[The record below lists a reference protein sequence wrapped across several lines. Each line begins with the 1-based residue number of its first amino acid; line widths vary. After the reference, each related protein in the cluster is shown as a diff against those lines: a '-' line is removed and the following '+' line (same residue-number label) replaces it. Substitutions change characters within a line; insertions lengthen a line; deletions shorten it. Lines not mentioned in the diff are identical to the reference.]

1 MENMLEI
8 EVKEI
13 SYLRPDPNNARKHD
27 AKNIDAIAKSLA
39 RFGQRKPI
47 VIRGDGTIVAGNGTV
62 EAAKQLGW
70 TEIAC
75 ARVPWK
81 WTADEV
87 KAYALADNRTAEL
100 AEWDSTILAE
110 QLLEL
115 DAVGWDV
122 SDLGFEALEPPMSPD
137 DGDESPLE
145 FRPDPI
151 TKLGDVYRMGDHL
164 LICGDSTHES
174 TYTRLF
180 ESDVDKHKVVDLV
193 WTDPPYGVSYV
204 GKTKDAL
211 TIQND
216 SLDFNE
222 LIAFLKSAFENAK
235 RVTKPGACWYVA
247 SPTMPQFFLPFA
259 TALSDLEVWRH
270 TLIWVKDIFTLGRS
284 DYHYRHEAILYGWTP
299 GAAHQEPPD
308 RKQDTVWEIPRP
320 KRSEEH
326 PTMKPLELIIRA
338 IRNSTDKGQVVLDP
352 FGGSGSTL
360 IAAEQTGRK
369 ARLIELDPKYCDVI
383 VTRWQNLT
391 GETAELI
398 KG

>member
-1 MENMLEI
+1 MENTKLEI
-8 EVKEI
+8 EFKPI
-13 SYLRPDPNNARKHD
+13 SYLRPDQNNARKHD
-27 AKNIDAIAKSLA
+27 ARNIDAIASSLS

-47 VIRGDGTIVAGNGTV
+47 VIVGDGTVVAGNGTV

-70 TEIAC
+70 TELAC
-75 ARVPWK
+75 VRIPWR
-81 WTADEV
+81 WTPDEI

-100 AEWDSTILAE
+100 AEWDSAILAD
-110 QLLEL
+110 QLIEL

-122 SDLGFEALEPPMSPD
+122 SELGFEALEPPTEPD
-137 DGDESPLE
+137 PEDEAPLE
-145 FRPDPI
+145 FKPEPV
-151 TKLGDVYRMGDHL
+151 TKLGDLYRLGEHL
-164 LICGDSTHES
+164 LLCGDSTHSS
-174 TYTRLF
+174 TYQKLLTSQGKKEL
-180 ESDVDKHKVVDLV
+180 VDLV

-211 TIQND
+211 TIEND
-216 SLDFNE
+216 SLNFDE
-222 LIAFLKSAFENAK
+222 LIAFLKAAFGNVKEM
-235 RVTKPGACWYVA
+235 TKPGACWYVA

-338 IRNSTDKGQVVLDP
+338 LRNSTNKGQIVLDP

-369 ARLIELDPKYCDVI
+369 ARLVELDPKYCDVI

-391 GETAELI
+391 GQKAELI
-398 KG
+398 RD

>member
-1 MENMLEI
+1 MQNELKI
-8 EVKEI
+8 EQVSI
-13 SYLRPDPNNARKHD
+13 STLKPDPMNARRHD
-27 AKNIDAIAKSLA
+27 AKNLTAISNSLK

-47 VIRGDGTIVAGNGTV
+47 VITGDGTVVAGNGTL
-62 EAAKQLGW
+62 AAALQLGW
-70 TEIAC
+70 TELAC
-75 ARVPWK
+75 ARVPRN
-81 WTADEV
+81 WTHEEI

-100 AEWDSTILAE
+100 AEWDPSMLAE

-122 SDLGFEALEPPMSPD
+122 SDLGFEALEPPIDPD
-137 DGDESPLE
+137 ADDDSPLE
-145 FRPDPI
+145 FRDEPL
-151 TKLGDVYRMGDHL
+151 TKLGDLYRMGDHL
-164 LICGDSTHES
+164 LICGDATHASTFQ
-174 TYTRLF
+174 RLF
-180 ESDVDKHKVVDLV
+180 QSDGGGQIMADLV

-216 SLDFNE
+216 SLNPEEF
-222 LIAFLKSAFENAK
+222 LAFLKSAFENSK
-235 RVTKPGACWYVA
+235 QVSKPGAVWYVA
-247 SPTMPQFFLPFA
+247 APAGNLFLSFA
-259 TALSDLEVWRH
+259 IALSDLEIWRH
-270 TLIWVKDIFTLGRS
+270 TLVWVKDMFVMGRA

-308 RKQDTVWEIPRP
+308 RKQDSVWEIPRP

-338 IRNSTDKGQVVLDP
+338 IRNSTSKGQIVLDP

-391 GETAELI
+391 GQTAELI
-398 KG
+398 RA

>member
-1 MENMLEI
+1 MENKLEI
-8 EVKEI
+8 ETWPMTK
-13 SYLRPDPNNARKHD
+13 LRLDPNNARKHD

-47 VIRGDGTIVAGNGTV
+47 VVVGDGTIVAGNGTV
-62 EAAKQLGW
+62 QAAKQLGW
-70 TEIAC
+70 TEMVIA
-75 ARVPWK
+75 RIPWR
-81 WTADEV
+81 WTPEEI

-100 AEWDSTILAE
+100 AEWDSTILAD

-122 SDLGFEALEPPMSPD
+122 SDLGFEALQPPIDPEPED
-137 DGDESPLE
+137 DSPLE
-145 FRPDPI
+145 FRDEPL
-151 TKLGDVYRMGDHL
+151 TKLGDLYRMGDHL
-164 LICGDSTHES
+164 LICGDATHASTFQ
-174 TYTRLF
+174 RLF
-180 ESDVDKHKVVDLV
+180 QSDGGGQIMADLV
-193 WTDPPYGVSYV
+193 WTDPPYGVSVV
-204 GKTKDAL
+204 GGTKDAL

-216 SLDFNE
+216 SLNPQEFE
-222 LIAFLKSAFENAK
+222 LFLKSAFKNAK
-235 RVTKPGACWYVA
+235 AVTKPGAVWYVA
-247 SPTMPQFFLPFA
+247 APPGTPFLAFA
-259 TALSDLEVWRH
+259 LALSDLEVWKH
-270 TLIWVKDIFTLGRS
+270 TLVWVKDMFVLSRA
-284 DYHYRHEAILYGWTP
+284 DYHYRHEAIFYGWTP

-338 IRNSTDKGQVVLDP
+338 IRNSTNKGQIVLDP

-391 GETAELI
+391 GQTAELV
-398 KG
+398 KA

>member
-1 MENMLEI
+1 MENKLEI
-8 EVKEI
+8 ETWKIEK
-13 SYLRPDPNNARKHD
+13 LRFDPNNARKHD
-27 AKNIDAIAKSLA
+27 ARNIDAIAKSLN

-47 VIRGDGTIVAGNGTV
+47 VVVGDGTIVAGNGTV

-70 TEIAC
+70 TEIVA
-75 ARVPWK
+75 ARIPWQ
-81 WTADEV
+81 WTPEEI

-100 AEWDSTILAE
+100 AEWDSSLLAD

-122 SDLGFEALEPPMSPD
+122 SELGFEPLEPPIDPD
-137 DGDESPLE
+137 PEDEAPLE
-145 FRPDPI
+145 FKPEPVTR
-151 TKLGDVYRMGDHL
+151 LGDLYRLGDHL
-164 LICGDSTHES
+164 LLCGDSTHSS
-174 TYTRLF
+174 TYDRLLSANGKK
-180 ESDVDKHKVVDLV
+180 EVVDLV

-216 SLDFNE
+216 SLNSEEF
-222 LIAFLKSAFENAK
+222 LAFLKSAFGSA
-235 RVTKPGACWYVA
+235 RQVSKPGACWYVA
-247 SPTMPQFFLPFA
+247 APAGNLFLPFA
-259 TALSDLEVWRH
+259 LALSDLEIWRH
-270 TLIWVKDIFTLGRS
+270 TLVWVKDVFVMGRA

-308 RKQDTVWEIPRP
+308 RKQDSVWEIPRP

-338 IRNSTDKGQVVLDP
+338 IRNSTQKGEIVLDP

-369 ARLIELDPKYCDVI
+369 ARLVELDPKYCDVI

-391 GETAELI
+391 GLTAELVRD
-398 KG
+398 